1 MRTLRFGPTAA
12 ATTRIV
18 LLPGA
23 YHVLEDFV
31 GAGFDQA
38 LRDYAPAVEL
48 VLADPEPAHLNDRRW
63 LAGLRRELNRAGA
76 DARQWLGGI
85 SLGGYMALRLAAES
99 TQGVSGLCLLAPYL
113 GTRAVVDE
121 AGAALGAP
129 AGDRPPWPP
138 AELAADDDER
148 RVWGFAATLATRR
161 DAPRV
166 FLGFG
171 SEDRF
176 AHAQRLL
183 AQLLPP
189 AGTQV
194 IAGGHDWPVWRQ
206 LWRRFLERE
215 VATG

>member
-1 MRTLRFGPTAA
+1 MRTLRFAPAGAA
-12 ATTRIV
+12 STRVV

-38 LRDYAPAVEL
+38 VREHAPAVEL
-48 VLADPEPAHLNDRRW
+48 VLADPEPAHLNDRSW
-63 LAGLRRELNRAGA
+63 LAGLRQELNGAGTA
-76 DARQWLGGI
+76 ARQWLGGI
-85 SLGGYMALRLAAES
+85 SLGGFMTLRMAAAS
-99 TQGVSGLCLLAPYL
+99 TQGLSGLCLLAPYL
-113 GTRAVVDE
+113 GARAVVAE
-121 AGAALGAP
+121 AEAALATP
-129 AGDRPPWPP
+129 AGCRARWPP
-138 AELAADDDER
+138 AKLAPDDDDR
-148 RVWGFAATLATRR
+148 RVWGFASALATRP

-189 AGTQV
+189 DATQV
-194 IAGGHDWPVWRQ
+194 IPGAHDWPVWRD